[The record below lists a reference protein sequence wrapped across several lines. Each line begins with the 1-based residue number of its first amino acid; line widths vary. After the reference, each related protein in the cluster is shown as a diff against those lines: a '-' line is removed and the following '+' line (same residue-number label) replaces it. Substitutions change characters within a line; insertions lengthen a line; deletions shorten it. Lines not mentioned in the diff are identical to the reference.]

1 MGKTAIV
8 IVGLVVVMVL
18 IFGGAA
24 VGGYNTLIG
33 KRNNVDNNWAQV
45 ENQLQ
50 RRADLI
56 PNLVNTVK
64 GYANF
69 EQETLTRIADA
80 RSRILSP
87 SATPEQKMEASNQ
100 MSAAARQ
107 AGLLPGG
114 EGGILGSGGRFL
126 SITEQ
131 FPQLKADQQFL
142 RLQDEL
148 AGSENR
154 LSVSRRD
161 YNNSVNE
168 YNTTRQTFPTVL
180 IASLMGFQDKPFFKS
195 EEAAKQVPRVDFGK

>member
-1 MGKTAIV
+1 
-8 IVGLVVVMVL
+8 
-18 IFGGAA
+18 
-24 VGGYNTLIG
+24 
-33 KRNNVDNNWAQV
+33 
-45 ENQLQ
+45 
-50 RRADLI
+50 
-56 PNLVNTVK
+56 
-64 GYANF
+64 
-69 EQETLTRIADA
+69 
-80 RSRILSP
+80 
-87 SATPEQKMEASNQ
+87 MEASNQ

-114 EGGILGSGGRFL
+114 EGGILGTGGRFL

-154 LSVSRRD
+154 LSVARRD